1 MRVRWG
7 YESPWGPDGS
17 PSLPISFLTST
28 HVVIFHRMSGGS
40 NWKSLDES
48 IFTAAAKWI
57 VISHQTLSPATV
69 QGLLFHQIWIAQINS
84 AHHQHTKQIHK
95 IISLQVATRTN
106 YKIAQSKWQRQH
118 CWTYQQWQL
127 LTKRGLTVKK
137 SMRKCFLIFFWTA
150 SFTCSLT

>member
-1 MRVRWG
+1 MRVGWG

-95 IISLQVATRTN
+95 IISLQVAMRTN
-106 YKIAQSKWQRQH
+106 YKIAQSKWQK
-118 CWTYQQWQL
+118 TAL
-127 LTKRGLTVKK
+127 LNLPTVTAVDISNSFLALQSSMK
-137 SMRKCFLIFFWTA
+137 SVH
-150 SFTCSLT
+150 